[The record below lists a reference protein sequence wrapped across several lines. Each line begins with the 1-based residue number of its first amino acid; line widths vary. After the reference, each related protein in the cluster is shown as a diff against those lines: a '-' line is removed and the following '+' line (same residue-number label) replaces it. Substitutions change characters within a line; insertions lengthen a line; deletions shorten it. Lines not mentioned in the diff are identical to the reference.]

1 MPGFEAIDYRSD
13 SASGDFCQSLR
24 ETGFGV
30 LSNHPLDQSLIT
42 KIYDHWLTFFSEN
55 LSGEYPRDFAMQVA
69 TQDGF
74 FSREIAESAKGESE
88 QDIKEYFHFYP
99 WGRCPSSLRQELQ
112 AYFESASTLASE
124 LLDWI
129 QQHTPDDISRGYSE
143 SLSDMIVDSRE
154 TLLRVLHYPHLTGD
168 EPTGALRAA
177 AHEDIN
183 LITILPSSN
192 QAGLQVKGSDGRW
205 IDVPEGDDKLVVNI
219 GDMLQEVSGGYY
231 PSTTHRVINPTF
243 AANKPRMSLPL
254 FLHPRPD
261 VRLSERYTAAS
272 YLEERLR
279 ELGVK

>member
-1 MPGFEAIDYRSD
+1 M
-13 SASGDFCQSLR
+13 
-24 ETGFGV
+24 
-30 LSNHPLDQSLIT
+30 
-42 KIYDHWLTFFSEN
+42 
-55 LSGEYPRDFAMQVA
+55 
-69 TQDGF
+69 
-74 FSREIAESAKGESE
+74 
-88 QDIKEYFHFYP
+88 
-99 WGRCPSSLRQELQ
+99 
-112 AYFESASTLASE
+112 
-124 LLDWI
+124 
-129 QQHTPDDISRGYSE
+129 
-143 SLSDMIVDSRE
+143 
-154 TLLRVLHYPHLTGD
+154 
-168 EPTGALRAA
+168 RAA

-192 QAGLQVKGSDGRW
+192 QSGLQVKGSDGRW

>member
-1 MPGFEAIDYRSD
+1 MPHLVAIDYRSD
-13 SASGDFCQSLR
+13 DAPERFCQSLR

-30 LSNHPLDQSLIT
+30 LSNHPLDRSLIAR
-42 KIYDHWLTFFSEN
+42 IYDHWLVFFTEGIA
-55 LSGEYPRDFAMQVA
+55 GECPDDFVMQIE

-99 WGRCPSSLRQELQ
+99 WGRCQGSLRDELQ
-112 AYFESASTLASE
+112 SYFDLASALASE

-129 QQHTPDDISRGYSE
+129 ERYTPEDFSSGYTE
-143 SLSDMIVDSRE
+143 PLSSMIVDSRA
-154 TLLRVLHYPHLTGD
+154 TLLRVLHYPPLTGA
-168 EPTGALRAA
+168 EPKDAVWAA

-183 LITILPSSN
+183 LITVLPSSN
-192 QAGLQVKGSDGRW
+192 VSGLQVQAVDGSW
-205 IDVPEGDDKLVVNI
+205 LDVPDGDDKLVVNI
-219 GDMLQEVSGGYY
+219 GDMLQEASGGYY
-231 PSTTHRVINPTF
+231 PSTTHRVVNPTSES
-243 AANKPRMSLPL
+243 NESRMSLPL

-261 VRLSERYTAAS
+261 VRLSDRYTAES